1 MTLVLLQVVGE
12 HNIKMQF
19 DFENKNYNS
28 EELSLKGQFYLQ
40 KVVNVKN
47 LILKINLE
55 LNDLKSLFENYSN
68 LLRQEL
74 PKKGKLENK
83 KGA

>member
-1 MTLVLLQVVGE
+1 
-12 HNIKMQF
+12 MQF
-19 DFENKNYNS
+19 NFENKYYKS

-40 KVVNVKN
+40 KVINVKN
-47 LILKINLE
+47 LMANTELE

-68 LLRQEL
+68 LLKQEL
-74 PKKGKLENK
+74 PKELPKQGKLENK

>member
-1 MTLVLLQVVGE
+1 
-12 HNIKMQF
+12 MQF
-19 DFENKNYNS
+19 NFENKNYNS
-28 EELSLKGQFYLQ
+28 EELSLKGQFYLG
-40 KVVNVKN
+40 KIINVKN
-47 LILKINLE
+47 LISKTDLE
-55 LNDLKSLFENYSN
+55 LNDLKNLFQNYSN

>member
-1 MTLVLLQVVGE
+1 M
-12 HNIKMQF
+12 KF

-47 LILKINLE
+47 LILKTDLE

-68 LLRQEL
+68 CLRQEL
-74 PKKGKLENK
+74 PKEEKEEQKT
-83 KGA
+83 GA

>member
-1 MTLVLLQVVGE
+1 
-12 HNIKMQF
+12 MQF
-19 DFENKNYNS
+19 NFENKNYNS
-28 EELSLKGQFYLQ
+28 EELSLKGQFYLE
-40 KVVNVKN
+40 KIINVKN
-47 LILKINLE
+47 LISKTDLE
-55 LNDLKSLFENYSN
+55 LNDLKNLFQNYSN